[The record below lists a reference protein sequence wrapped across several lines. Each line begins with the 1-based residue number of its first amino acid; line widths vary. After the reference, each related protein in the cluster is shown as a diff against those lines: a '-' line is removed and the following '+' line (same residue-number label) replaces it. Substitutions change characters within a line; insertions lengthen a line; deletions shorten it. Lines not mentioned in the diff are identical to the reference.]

1 MLQTGPLALSQHHK
15 DRPVNYAQLCWPRSI
30 LLEGPKQNSVKKK
43 HDREK
48 NELGMNLAL
57 PLAYACLKS
66 DKHHRQ
72 KRIRFIMGII
82 CLEYHLPFVERAPCS
97 C

>member
-48 NELGMNLAL
+48 NSLGMNLAL
-57 PLAYACLKS
+57 PCLCVFEVGQASSAEENKVHNGNNMS
-66 DKHHRQ
+66 RV
-72 KRIRFIMGII
+72 
-82 CLEYHLPFVERAPCS
+82 PFALC
-97 C
+97 